1 MPNTTGQTKRG
12 VPAPRTDSN
21 KNFKYKQI
29 GERAENIDDQ
39 NMFEI
44 KGVKVEEQKKPA
56 EEEEDFF

>member
-12 VPAPRTDSN
+12 VPAPRNDSN
-21 KNFKYKQI
+21 KNVKYKQI